1 MSESL
6 LGGAAATPAEI
17 TPPAADTTQATP
29 AVAPVT
35 ITFPENWK
43 DSLPDDIKGDPSITS
58 IMDIP
63 SLAKSYVH
71 GQKMIGRDKLIIPDK
86 FATDDDWAKVYHKL
100 GVPES
105 VDKYDFKAP
114 EGMDADFLSGFK
126 DLAVKSGIHP
136 RQAEKLFGFY
146 NDHVS
151 KVMSTNEVESKR
163 NFEDSVKG
171 LQKEW
176 GQGYDRKLQAAS
188 GLFNSIADETSKKF
202 VADSGIGNNPEFIKI
217 FAKLAEQMGEDKYVQ
232 ADNRS
237 SMGKTPAEA
246 QMAINE
252 IYGNKDHPY
261 YNKSHPSHKDAINEM
276 TKLFEAITPKK

>member
-6 LGGAAATPAEI
+6 LGGAPAAPSTEIPTEAAPAQVATP
-17 TPPAADTTQATP
+17 TPPA
-29 AVAPVT
+29 T
-35 ITFPENWK
+35 ISFPENWK